1 MNVQPESVKR
11 HCGNCG
17 TTGDEGCTE
26 SMEELTEI
34 STGCGLKLWS
44 PLKPWQIAMQYPES
58 KKPVPPK
65 VDGRTKAARFIKK
78 LEHHF
83 LYGNRKPGDPRPVGL
98 LRSHEWSKK

>member
-1 MNVQPESVKR
+1 
-11 HCGNCG
+11 
-17 TTGDEGCTE
+17 
-26 SMEELTEI
+26 
-34 STGCGLKLWS
+34 
-44 PLKPWQIAMQYPES
+44 MQYPES